1 MWGISIF
8 AAKFLKMED
17 GLMGWDDAGS
27 RQRDASLLTKMYGN
41 EEEGLR
47 QPFSRE
53 GYDDSVSSSRSHCVD
68 VPHVRQLC
76 NWDCGLACVLMVLR
90 TFGMNDF
97 SIHDL
102 EEFCCTTSIWT
113 VDLAYLLKKFS
124 IKFSFFT
131 VTLGANPD
139 FSSEAFYKEQLHDD
153 RGRVNTLFE
162 EALEAGIRIEHRS
175 LSGNDISLLMLS
187 GGCIAIALVDKYKL
201 RENCHFTHL
210 SDYSHFIVIC
220 GYDGEKDEFD
230 IRDPA
235 SSRKQERIPLA
246 CLEVARKSFGTDEDI
261 LLPRAPSI
269 SSPRHRFRSP

>member
-27 RQRDASLLTKMYGN
+27 HQRDASLLTKMYGN

-47 QPFSRE
+47 QPFSSE
-53 GYDDSVSSSRSHCVD
+53 AGYDDSVSSSRSHFVD

-139 FSSEAFYKEQLHDD
+139 FSSEAFYKV
-153 RGRVNTLFE
+153 VNTLFE

-187 GGCIAIALVDKYKL
+187 GGYIAIALVDKYKL
-201 RENCHFTHL
+201 SHSCAKDLYLPELCDGRPN
-210 SDYSHFIVIC
+210 YIGHFIVIC

-261 LLPRAPSI
+261 LLI
-269 SSPRHRFRSP
+269 SLNGEGPEVRLPG